1 MATQYSDQEI
11 VSNLA
16 RKFGAFPKAA
26 NYDEAGNLLTLN
38 LSGLDIS
45 QLPLPTEIGQL
56 TNLRELSMSGTQLS
70 QLPAEIGRLTN
81 LRELSMSGTQLSQL
95 PPEIGQLTS
104 LQRLSLRNTQ
114 LSQ

>member
-38 LSGLDIS
+38 LSGLD
-45 QLPLPTEIGQL
+45 L
-56 TNLRELSMSGTQLS
+56 LRLGS
-70 QLPAEIGRLTN
+70 
-81 LRELSMSGTQLSQL
+81 
-95 PPEIGQLTS
+95 
-104 LQRLSLRNTQ
+104 
-114 LSQ
+114 